1 MEHDFWAIASL
12 TATIVQPC
20 YSMQSIQKKGQ
31 RNKKAV
37 RDLLGS
43 WSALIGIVYT
53 KKRYWMRISVMISN
67 VTVTIIISSAN
78 PEKNVQYLEPRH
90 PRRNFAM

>member
-1 MEHDFWAIASL
+1 MEHDFWTIASL
-12 TATIVQPC
+12 IDTIVQPC

-31 RNKKAV
+31 RNRKAV

-43 WSALIGIVYT
+43 WSALIAIIYT
-53 KKRYWMRISVMISN
+53 KKRCCMRISVMISN
-67 VTVTIIISSAN
+67 VAIIISSAN
-78 PEKNVQYLEPRH
+78 PEKNAQYLEPRH